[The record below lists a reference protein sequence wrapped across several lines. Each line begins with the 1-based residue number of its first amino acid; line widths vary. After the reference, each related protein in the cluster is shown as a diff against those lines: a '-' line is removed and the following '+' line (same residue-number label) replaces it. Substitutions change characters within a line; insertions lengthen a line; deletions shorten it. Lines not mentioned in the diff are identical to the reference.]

1 MGAFFTCRPG
11 VPLPK
16 VLQTGVSESEMK
28 GIAVDITAVINKIL
42 GESQAKHGGP
52 AFTVALAPTCVLPH
66 GMVASVKE

>member
-1 MGAFFTCRPG
+1 MGAYFTCRPG

-52 AFTVALAPTCVLPH
+52 ALLWHWPQHVFCLMAWLQV
-66 GMVASVKE
+66 